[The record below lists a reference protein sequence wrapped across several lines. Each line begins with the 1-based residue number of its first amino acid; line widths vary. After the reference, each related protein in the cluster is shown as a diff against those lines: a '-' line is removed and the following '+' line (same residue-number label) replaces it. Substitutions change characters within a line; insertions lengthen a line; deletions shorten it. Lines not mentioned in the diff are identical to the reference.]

1 MSVAPAGERMT
12 SDERKEMI
20 LAASLKLFARHGFH
34 GVTTRMIAAGARISE
49 ALLYRHFDSKDDL
62 FSSLETW
69 CIRRSIATAER
80 LAALEP
86 STAALVLSIHFMIS
100 EIMRAPDDDAESQSQ
115 RDLRSLNLA
124 SLLEDGRFARASLK
138 ANIERYVPKL
148 VEFLEAA
155 ERAGDLTGPVSH
167 AAARVWF
174 CHHLPV
180 MTSSYYLPKR
190 KVVDHGVNPKK
201 LIDEVTLF
209 CLRGLGLR
217 PEAIQRTFS
226 PKALALFVK
235 KASDAR

>member
-1 MSVAPAGERMT
+1 MT
-12 SDERKEMI
+12 SDQRKETI
-20 LAASLKLFARHGFH
+20 LASSLALFARHGFH
-34 GVTTRMIAAGARISE
+34 GVTTRMIAKAAGISE
-49 ALLYRHFDSKDDL
+49 ALLYRHFEGKDDL
-62 FSSLETW
+62 FKALETW
-69 CIRRSIATAER
+69 CLRRTVATAER

-86 STAALVLSIHFMIS
+86 STAALVLSIHFMVT
-100 EIMRAPDDDAESQSQ
+100 EIMRTPDDDDGCS

-124 SLLEDGRFARASLK
+124 SLLEDGKFAREFLK
-138 ANIERYVPKL
+138 ANIERYVPKM

-167 AAARVWF
+167 ATARVWF

-190 KVVDHGVNPKK
+190 KVVDHFVDPKT

-217 PEAIQRTFS
+217 PEAIQRTFNA
-226 PKALALFVK
+226 KALALFIK
-235 KASDAR
+235 TSFDSRQPD